1 MSSGGGAH
9 GSLPGCALCV
19 RIVFSN
25 LPPLSRAWYSRFI
38 TAPDNLHPLFL
49 FFPNSKFKHV
59 QVCFSSGIVLNSDF
73 FFFFLKTQQ
82 QQPRAPCV
90 RLRPPLLSLSFCVG
104 GWGGAFNAPLLLLQ
118 LMSAAEI
125 QGAAPGAPRTFRPE
139 LTRRRHGI
147 SSGDNGLFAGVYQ
160 RWELFIFRSAATY
173 RAVFCE

>member
-38 TAPDNLHPLFL
+38 IALNNPHPLFSP
-49 FFPNSKFKHV
+49 FPNFKFKHV
-59 QVCFSSGIVLNSDF
+59 QVCFPSGIVLNQN
-73 FFFFLKTQQ
+73 LKNKNKTL
-82 QQPRAPCV
+82 RAVRPAPSPLVCV
-90 RLRPPLLSLSFCVG
+90 CV
-104 GWGGAFNAPLLLLQ
+104 GGAFNAPLLLLQ

-160 RWELFIFRSAATY
+160 RWELFIFRTSKL
-173 RAVFCE
+173 